1 MKTSSAYLRGESKG
15 TEDNGFLGVASA
27 HSLASLVDEE
37 KMERLD
43 EECEDRTECM
53 VSFNY
58 VNSP

>member
-1 MKTSSAYLRGESKG
+1 MKTSSANLRGESKG
-15 TEDNGFLGVASA
+15 KDNGFLGGASA